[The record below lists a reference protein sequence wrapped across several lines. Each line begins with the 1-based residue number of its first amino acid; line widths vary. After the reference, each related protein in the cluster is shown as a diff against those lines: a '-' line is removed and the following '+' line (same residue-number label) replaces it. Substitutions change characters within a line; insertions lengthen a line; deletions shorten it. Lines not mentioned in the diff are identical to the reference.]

1 MSPDDIQFFDV
12 GERVVV
18 KIGETGSG
26 EVRFMIVTIAD
37 VIFITDGNFVK
48 VQKYLVK
55 FTTKYDEDTEWYNAC
70 DVFENI
76 DSLMES
82 IKQNKNKNN
91 TKGK

>member
-1 MSPDDIQFFDV
+1 MSPDDINFFDI

-18 KIGETGSG
+18 KIGETEGG

-48 VQKYLVK
+48 VQRYLVK
-55 FTTKYDEDTEWYNAC
+55 FTTKYDNDTDWYDAC
-70 DVFENI
+70 NVFSNI

-82 IKQNKNKNN
+82 IKQKKNK

>member
-1 MSPDDIQFFDV
+1 MSPDDIQFFDI

-18 KIGETGSG
+18 KIGETEGG
-26 EVRFMIVTIAD
+26 EVRFCIAKVVD
-37 VIFITDGNFVK
+37 IIFITDGNFVK

-55 FTTKYDEDTEWYNAC
+55 FTTKYDNDTEWYDAC
-70 DVFENI
+70 DVFSNI

-82 IKQNKNKNN
+82 IKQNKNK

>member
-1 MSPDDIQFFDV
+1 MSPDDIQFFDI

-37 VIFITDGNFVK
+37 VIFITDGNYVK

-55 FTTKYDEDTEWYNAC
+55 FTTKYDDDTEWYDAC
-70 DVFENI
+70 DVFSNI

-82 IKQNKNKNN
+82 IKQNKNK
-91 TKGK
+91 

>member
-1 MSPDDIQFFDV
+1 MNPDDIQFFDI
-12 GERVVV
+12 GTQVVV

-37 VIFITDGNFVK
+37 IIFITDGNFVK

-55 FTTKYDEDTEWYNAC
+55 FTTKYDDDTDWYNAC

-82 IKQNKNKNN
+82 IKQNKIKYN

>member
-1 MSPDDIQFFDV
+1 MNTDDIQFFDI

-18 KIGETGSG
+18 KIGETGSV

-37 VIFITDGNFVK
+37 IIFITDGNFVK

-55 FTTKYDEDTEWYNAC
+55 FTTKYDDDTDWYDAC
-70 DVFENI
+70 EVFSNI

-82 IKQNKNKNN
+82 IKQNKNK
-91 TKGK
+91 K

>member
-1 MSPDDIQFFDV
+1 MSPDDIPFFDI

-18 KIGETGSG
+18 KIGETGGG

-37 VIFITDGNFVK
+37 IIFITDGNFVK

-55 FTTKYDEDTEWYNAC
+55 FTTKYDDDTDWYDAC

-82 IKQNKNKNN
+82 IKQNNK
-91 TKGK
+91 TKEK

>member
-1 MSPDDIQFFDV
+1 MNTDDIQFFDI

-37 VIFITDGNFVK
+37 IIFITDGNFVK

-55 FTTKYDEDTEWYNAC
+55 FTTKYDDTDWYDTCN
-70 DVFENI
+70 VFENI

-82 IKQNKNKNN
+82 IKQNKNKNK
-91 TKGK
+91 TKGI

>member
-1 MSPDDIQFFDV
+1 MSPDDINFFDI

-37 VIFITDGNFVK
+37 IIFITDGNFVK

-55 FTTKYDEDTEWYNAC
+55 FTTKYDNDTDWYDAC
-70 DVFENI
+70 EVFSNI

-82 IKQNKNKNN
+82 IKQNKNK
-91 TKGK
+91 K

>member
-1 MSPDDIQFFDV
+1 MNTDDIQFFDI
-12 GERVVV
+12 GDRVVV

-37 VIFITDGNFVK
+37 IIFITDGNFVK

-55 FTTKYDEDTEWYNAC
+55 FTTKYDDDTDWYDAC
-70 DVFENI
+70 EVFSNI

-82 IKQNKNKNN
+82 IKQNKNK
-91 TKGK
+91 K

>member
-1 MSPDDIQFFDV
+1 M
-12 GERVVV
+12 G
-18 KIGETGSG
+18 G

-55 FTTKYDEDTEWYNAC
+55 FTTKYDDTDWYDAC
-70 DVFENI
+70 DVFSNI

-82 IKQNKNKNN
+82 IKQKQNK
-91 TKGK
+91 

>member
-1 MSPDDIQFFDV
+1 MSPDDIQFFDI

-55 FTTKYDEDTEWYNAC
+55 FTTKYDDTEWYDAC

-82 IKQNKNKNN
+82 IKQNKNNK
-91 TKGK
+91 

>member
-1 MSPDDIQFFDV
+1 MNTDDIQFFDI

-18 KIGETGSG
+18 RLGETGSG

-55 FTTKYDEDTEWYNAC
+55 FTTKYDDDTEWYNAC
-70 DVFENI
+70 DIFENI

-82 IKQNKNKNN
+82 IKQNKNE
-91 TKGK
+91 TK